1 MGLQATQK
9 WLRLAWSRTCLSQ
22 PLERRRDAKALRPQ
36 KGKDRR
42 EQHGHYGFQLTVL
55 SFLLLI

>member
-1 MGLQATQK
+1 MFFVGLQATQK

-22 PLERRRDAKALRPQ
+22 PLERRRDALVKALRPQ

-42 EQHGHYGFQLTVL
+42 EQPVHYTMDFN
-55 SFLLLI
+55 